1 MAKREYTILGLCV
14 AAMNGRLSDV
24 QQHLQNGVDV
34 NGKDRAGWTA
44 LHRAS
49 ANGKVE
55 VVNNLLS
62 SGANILAT
70 THHNNTPL
78 DLAKANKHHQVVQL
92 LKSYKQKRRNLL
104 ASLQKSLNSAK
115 NQHGKIP
122 VRFIKILLTGSG
134 AAGKTSFSNLLMKKQ
149 INSDHHSTKI
159 VQSKH
164 AISIKKAVLVES
176 KHVHDQE
183 IVWLEIDDNAQITH
197 LRQVLLPSS
206 TPEHQKLHPQSIPLQ
221 KKHNEPKITD
231 NREISEIDA
240 NIKQKYEIKQV
251 TQLSITQRFAGLF
264 QNSVKI
270 EKLESFK
277 ALVENS
283 TSSIDT
289 SASNATPLTHHP
301 GEVLNIITILDT
313 GGQPEY
319 IHLLPTVNIHPII
332 TFVVLDLSRNLEDQV
347 LVEYSEHGKHIFE
360 PYHLQYSNFDMIKF
374 LMSSNNDALE
384 RPTSQVLQLATV
396 PGNDADSYLCC
407 VGTHA
412 DKVGSDVVHKI
423 NSNLVNMVEKLDC
436 KATVWQNKDG
446 GVLFPVDNTTAG
458 REDTEDPMATL
469 IRNEIEKLSLNK
481 DVYELP
487 ITWML
492 LELEIRQVCTK
503 RGKPYISFQE
513 CVSIASKSKLITD
526 VEQVR
531 SALLYHHLLGVLLYY
546 PEVSGLCDYII
557 IDHQWLFDRLSK
569 IVCFTFKK
577 SLSNQS
583 AANKLKHSGILSK
596 ELLQSLQWEDD
607 LKQQYFV
614 SLLVVMKIIAPIPRE
629 DGDGEDY
636 FIPYVLPTYTSQ
648 PTGDV
653 ILSQYGYLQG
663 EPLLIQFVSNLLPRG
678 FFCCLIVEILQHLP
692 RGWSHLITQNEVC
705 HTYSNLITFRM
716 PHAYLLSLLD
726 KLSFLE
732 VQIRH
737 EEKHYHEKCPI
748 HLSVHDALASALEN
762 VCEQLNFNKGR
773 LQYGFY
779 CQCGKSDDKHIATI
793 TTLSPPFD
801 YAQCSHGRVTSTK
814 LQHSH
819 IVWLTE
825 EVEKINEVV
834 PKHTNKAM
842 ENYKDHN
849 KSNNLPEFKIFQ
861 QYYSKCDR
869 FDRK

>member
-1 MAKREYTILGLCV
+1 M
-14 AAMNGRLSDV
+14 
-24 QQHLQNGVDV
+24 
-34 NGKDRAGWTA
+34 
-44 LHRAS
+44 
-49 ANGKVE
+49 
-55 VVNNLLS
+55 
-62 SGANILAT
+62 
-70 THHNNTPL
+70 
-78 DLAKANKHHQVVQL
+78 
-92 LKSYKQKRRNLL
+92 L

-149 INSDHHSTKI
+149 INSYHHSTKI

-176 KHVHDQE
+176 KHVHGQE
-183 IVWLEIDDNAQITH
+183 IVWLEMDDNAQITH

-206 TPEHQKLHPQSIPLQ
+206 TPEHQKRHPQSIPLQ

-231 NREISEIDA
+231 NREISAIDA
-240 NIKQKYEIKQV
+240 NVKQKYEIKQV

-264 QNSVKI
+264 QNSVKS

-487 ITWML
+487 IT
-492 LELEIRQVCTK
+492 
-503 RGKPYISFQE
+503 
-513 CVSIASKSKLITD
+513 
-526 VEQVR
+526 
-531 SALLYHHLLGVLLYY
+531 
-546 PEVSGLCDYII
+546 
-557 IDHQWLFDRLSK
+557 
-569 IVCFTFKK
+569 
-577 SLSNQS
+577 
-583 AANKLKHSGILSK
+583 
-596 ELLQSLQWEDD
+596 
-607 LKQQYFV
+607 
-614 SLLVVMKIIAPIPRE
+614 
-629 DGDGEDY
+629 
-636 FIPYVLPTYTSQ
+636 
-648 PTGDV
+648 
-653 ILSQYGYLQG
+653 
-663 EPLLIQFVSNLLPRG
+663 
-678 FFCCLIVEILQHLP
+678 
-692 RGWSHLITQNEVC
+692 
-705 HTYSNLITFRM
+705 
-716 PHAYLLSLLD
+716 
-726 KLSFLE
+726 
-732 VQIRH
+732 
-737 EEKHYHEKCPI
+737 
-748 HLSVHDALASALEN
+748 
-762 VCEQLNFNKGR
+762 
-773 LQYGFY
+773 
-779 CQCGKSDDKHIATI
+779 
-793 TTLSPPFD
+793 
-801 YAQCSHGRVTSTK
+801 
-814 LQHSH
+814 
-819 IVWLTE
+819 
-825 EVEKINEVV
+825 
-834 PKHTNKAM
+834 
-842 ENYKDHN
+842 
-849 KSNNLPEFKIFQ
+849 
-861 QYYSKCDR
+861 
-869 FDRK
+869 